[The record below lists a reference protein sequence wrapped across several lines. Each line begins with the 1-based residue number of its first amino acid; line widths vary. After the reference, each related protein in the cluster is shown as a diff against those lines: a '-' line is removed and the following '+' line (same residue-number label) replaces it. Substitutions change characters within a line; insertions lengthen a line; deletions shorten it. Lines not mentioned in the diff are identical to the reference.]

1 MNCISISQ
9 KSVPWY
15 KSWHQCG
22 TRTVIYYQE
31 ILENTTPQRQL
42 ATEKFPGIEQ
52 DTSVTNQNK
61 NNNPIKLLDSIKA
74 E

>member
-22 TRTVIYYQE
+22 TRTMIYYQE

-52 DTSVTNQNK
+52 DFSYKSKQQQQSN
-61 NNNPIKLLDSIKA
+61 
-74 E
+74 

>member
-1 MNCISISQ
+1 M
-9 KSVPWY
+9 
-15 KSWHQCG
+15 
-22 TRTVIYYQE
+22 IYYQE

-52 DTSVTNQNK
+52 DTSVTNQNN
-61 NNNPIKLLDSIKA
+61 NNNPSKLLDSIKA